1 MHVIAFI
8 YVKAI
13 NRKYVSFEKIFAV
26 TDNAVKV
33 STRNSVAN
41 CFCRNV
47 LGRYSYIFSRCSVSR
62 TSINYLKLR
71 YTTIIRPCC
80 NSICLSFP
88 YNSFQ
93 EMIFN
98 KLTILCFI
106 DTLRK
111 NTSVNSM
118 ILPFQQYP
126 INAIKTLL
134 FDWNLLEQII
144 FYSLQCLIP

>member
-47 LGRYSYIFSRCSVSR
+47 LGRYSYIFSRYNASR
-62 TSINYLKLR
+62 ATINYFKFKYKKTYYR
-71 YTTIIRPCC
+71 
-80 NSICLSFP
+80 
-88 YNSFQ
+88 
-93 EMIFN
+93 
-98 KLTILCFI
+98 
-106 DTLRK
+106 
-111 NTSVNSM
+111 
-118 ILPFQQYP
+118 
-126 INAIKTLL
+126 KTL
-134 FDWNLLEQII
+134 
-144 FYSLQCLIP
+144 